1 MTTNK
6 DQVEEEKERNSQER
20 VIEVVSK
27 ERIIS
32 REKRMLIP
40 RKTLDKFDD
49 NDFLQGKTL
58 QVYWFLLESKQA
70 GIREIQKGLN
80 FSSSGLVAYQIN
92 KLVNA
97 GLIAKDET
105 TDKYFVN
112 QRVQPGMLSFY
123 IKFGTYLIPRVSLY
137 LIVFVMGFV
146 LFVICSLLFGDE
158 FITQLG
164 SILFLILLVIGS
176 LAFSYES
183 TKIWKLKP
191 SYKTENNEMDS
202 KKDRD

>member
-1 MTTNK
+1 MTTKK
-6 DQVEEEKERNSQER
+6 DQLEEEIDRSSQGG
-20 VIEVVSK
+20 VLEVVSK

-40 RKTLDKFDD
+40 KETLNKSDD

-58 QVYWFLLESKQA
+58 QVYWFLLENDQA

-92 KLVNA
+92 KLVSA
-97 GLIAKDET
+97 GIIAKDKT

-112 QRVQPGMLSFY
+112 QKVHSGILSFY

-137 LIVFVMGFV
+137 LMTFLLGF
-146 LFVICSLLFGDE
+146 LIFIICSLIYGDA

-164 SILFLILLVIGS
+164 SILFLLLLIIGS
-176 LAFSYES
+176 ITYGYES
-183 TKIWKLKP
+183 MKINKLKP
-191 SYKTENNEMDS
+191 NYNIKEED
-202 KKDRD
+202 K

>member
-6 DQVEEEKERNSQER
+6 NQVEEETEKNSQER

-32 REKRMLIP
+32 REKRILIP
-40 RKTLDKFDD
+40 KKTLDKFDN

-58 QVYWFLLESKQA
+58 QVYWFLLENKQA
-70 GIREIQKGLN
+70 GIREIQKELN

-92 KLVNA
+92 KLVNV
-97 GLIAKDET
+97 GLITKDET

-112 QRVQPGMLSFY
+112 QRVQPGILSFY
-123 IKFGTYLIPRVSLY
+123 IKFGTYLIPRISLY
-137 LIVFVMGFV
+137 LIVFIIGFV

-164 SILFLILLVIGS
+164 SILFLILLIIGS

-191 SYKTENNEMDS
+191 NYKTKDSEMDVE
-202 KKDRD
+202 KDRD

>member
-1 MTTNK
+1 LIITTKK
-6 DQVEEEKERNSQER
+6 DQLEEEIERGSQEG
-20 VIEVVSK
+20 VLEVVSK
-27 ERIIS
+27 ERVIS

-40 RKTLDKFDD
+40 KEALNKFDD

-58 QVYWFLLESKQA
+58 QVYWFLLENDQA

-97 GLIAKDET
+97 GVIAKDKT

-112 QRVQPGMLSFY
+112 QKVHSGILSFY

-137 LIVFVMGFV
+137 LMTFLLGF
-146 LFVICSLLFGDE
+146 LIFIICSLIYGDA

-164 SILFLILLVIGS
+164 SILFLLLLIIGS
-176 LAFSYES
+176 ITYGYES
-183 TKIWKLKP
+183 MKINQLKP
-191 SYKTENNEMDS
+191 NYNIKQDD
-202 KKDRD
+202 K